1 MRWLLGNWE
10 LKLVSLVVAVAL
22 WTYTSGQVRVERQIL
37 VELTPAQIS
46 GLPAVLQVSA
56 VEPAEFVAVLSVP
69 TSKLGEL
76 RDQVLRPQIELPRD
90 RREAGDI
97 ELGLTGRLLGL
108 DSDIRVIRT
117 EPGEVRSVTIRLSAL
132 AFATLAAEAPAV
144 VGLPI
149 GIAASVRLDRTQVEV
164 SGPAERVTAAEAI
177 GAPLR
182 FAPIHLDGIDPGLT
196 APREERVAMRV
207 TAGQLTPVEPVLATV
222 TLQPA
227 RSSTVVLR
235 VPVSVLLAPGESGR
249 WRVEGEAPTVEV
261 RLSGPDAVVRAL
273 QVEDIVAWIDLRQGV
288 PEAGEHEMPVLI
300 QPMEAVQAEASRVR
314 LHLAAVP

>member
-10 LKLVSLVVAVAL
+10 LKVVSLVVAVAL

-76 RDQVLRPQIELPRD
+76 RDQVLRPLIELPRD
-90 RREAGDI
+90 RREAGDV

-108 DSDIRVIRT
+108 DSDIRVVRT

-132 AFATLAAEAPAV
+132 AFATLPAEAPPV

-164 SGPAERVTAAEAI
+164 RGPAERIAAAETS

-182 FAPIHLDGIDPGLT
+182 FAPIHLDGIDPGLA
-196 APREERVAMRV
+196 APREERLTLRI
-207 TAGQLTPVEPVLATV
+207 TDGQLTPVEPVLATI
-222 TLQPA
+222 TLKPA
-227 RSSTVVLR
+227 RSSTVALR

-249 WRVEGEAPTVEV
+249 WRVEGEAPTAEV
-261 RLSGPDAVVRAL
+261 RLSGTDSVVRAL
-273 QVEDIVAWIDLRQGV
+273 RVEDIVAWVDLRQGV
-288 PEAGEHEMPVLI
+288 TEAGERELPVLI
-300 QPMEAVQAEASRVR
+300 QPVEGVQAEVGRVR
-314 LHLAAVP
+314 LRLAAVP